1 MLTSPGKTERLDH
14 DILRAA
20 IQRLEDRRP
29 FEPRPHTDIE
39 YYAPCL
45 KTRSEPNG
53 RKLTRAEAREVYVHY
68 HAGKAS
74 QRRLAKL
81 YGVSQN
87 VIHQIVNGTH
97 YREAS
102 AS

>member
-1 MLTSPGKTERLDH
+1 MLTSPGKTDRLDH
-14 DILRAA
+14 DQLRAA
-20 IQRLEDRRP
+20 IRRMEDRRP

-45 KTRSEPNG
+45 KTRSEPKG
-53 RKLTRAEAREVYVHY
+53 RKLTDDEAKEVYVHY
-68 HAGKAS
+68 HTGKAT

-81 YGVSQN
+81 YDVSPN
-87 VIHQIVNGTH
+87 TIHHIVTGKH

>member
-1 MLTSPGKTERLDH
+1 MPTANILDH

-20 IQRLEDRRP
+20 IRRMEDRRP
-29 FEPRPHTDIE
+29 FTPRPHTDIE

-45 KTRSEPNG
+45 KANPPSVQRG
-53 RKLTRAEAREVYVHY
+53 DQRKLTTAQAKEIIVHY
-68 HAGKAS
+68 RAGKAS
-74 QRRLAKL
+74 QRKLADM
-81 YGVSQN
+81 YGVSQP
-87 VIHQIVNGTH
+87 VISDIVNGVS